1 MDELGL
7 FPLPIAL
14 LPGERVPLHIFEER
28 YKELIAECLDEGK
41 EFGLILADD
50 DGLRGI
56 GTRALVV
63 TVLERFDDGRLN
75 IVVEGRERFRLVG
88 LGVGRSF
95 DTASVEPVVDDGPA
109 ATPADVVAATEAL
122 ARVAKLA
129 GAEGPRDGA
138 DSFELAA
145 RVQLEPGVKQELLEL
160 RSERERLRLLARL
173 LDAAARRLAA
183 TEERAAIASQ
193 NGHPHR
199 AG

>member
-28 YKELIAECLDEGK
+28 YRELIAECLDEGK

-50 DGLRGI
+50 DGLREI

-75 IVVEGRERFRLVG
+75 IVVEGGERFRLVG

-95 DTASVEPVVDDGPA
+95 DTASVEPVVDEGPE
-109 ATPADVVAATEAL
+109 ATPADVAAATEAL

-129 GAEGPRDGA
+129 GAEGPREGA

-160 RSERERLRLLARL
+160 RSEGERLRLLARL